1 MLQVRKLKEKFKK
14 KNVKKKK
21 LFMQYQD
28 KLKNTII
35 IIYIFS
41 FNKRK
46 MLSGGLIKKEEKEVN
61 KV

>member
-1 MLQVRKLKEKFKK
+1 
-14 KNVKKKK
+14 
-21 LFMQYQD
+21 MQYQD